1 MHSRKDD
8 SMADNNKNNST
19 DNNFAQTESIPSNA
33 KLYVPIWHKLNLTI
47 EEAAVYSH
55 IGKDTLRDYIKS
67 KNYNLDFVLMVGS
80 KVLIKRELFE
90 KHINKL
96 SII

>member
-47 EEAAVYSH
+47 EEAAV
-55 IGKDTLRDYIKS
+55 
-67 KNYNLDFVLMVGS
+67 
-80 KVLIKRELFE
+80 
-90 KHINKL
+90 
-96 SII
+96 